1 MPADGCSKMFGA
13 EWQLPFLWRLEAAPS
28 ILADPAAVA
37 LLSLCCPKLQS
48 VVIQL
53 PSAASQRLVGP
64 VNLSGLPQISGLTR
78 LVLLG
83 VTVAGMQCEN
93 ISRCFARTFCRSGI
107 GRAMWLQVLLPCHT
121 NLKHA
126 GPALKKVSPPYARPM
141 TQFVAVPATSHGRVC
156 T

>member
-13 EWQLPFLWRLEAAPS
+13 EWQLPFLQRLEAAPS

-37 LLSLCCPKLQS
+37 LLSLCCPKLQG

-93 ISRCFARTFCRSGI
+93 DCMHFAQTLRQS
-107 GRAMWLQVLLPCHT
+107 
-121 NLKHA
+121 
-126 GPALKKVSPPYARPM
+126 
-141 TQFVAVPATSHGRVC
+141 AVGSAVWHHESAAA
-156 T
+156 